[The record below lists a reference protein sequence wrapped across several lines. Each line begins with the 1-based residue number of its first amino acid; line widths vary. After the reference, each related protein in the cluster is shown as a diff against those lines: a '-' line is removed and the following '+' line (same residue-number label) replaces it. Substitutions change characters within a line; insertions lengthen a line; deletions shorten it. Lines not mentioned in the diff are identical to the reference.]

1 MGHRFM
7 LTARFLQDVVDVV
20 RESGDIIRRQWEKTH
35 AVRHKGSIDLVT
47 ETDVAVEA
55 FLKERL
61 GELLPQAEF
70 LAEDA
75 VVATGFPYAIAE
87 RLDDVLARLAL
98 VLPKAQGVRRIG
110 AASVDLAYVA
120 AGRQDAF
127 YEMLL
132 KPWDVA
138 AGWLL
143 VEEAGGRV
151 TTLDGRPYTFGDE
164 IMASNGLVHKELR
177 HLLAAVTPVRAERR
191 PA

>member
-1 MGHRFM
+1 M
-7 LTARFLQDVVDVV
+7 
-20 RESGDIIRRQWEKTH
+20 
-35 AVRHKGSIDLVT
+35 
-47 ETDVAVEA
+47 
-55 FLKERL
+55 
-61 GELLPQAEF
+61 
-70 LAEDA
+70 
-75 VVATGFPYAIAE
+75 
-87 RLDDVLARLAL
+87 
-98 VLPKAQGVRRIG
+98 LPKAQGVRRIG

-151 TTLDGRPYTFGDE
+151 TTLDGRPYSFGDE

-177 HLLAAVTPVRAERR
+177 HLLAAVTPVQAERR